1 MRGLVQNGTLRVAGA
16 LVADLSR
23 DLFMNVEGDLV
34 VDAGAKLDLGLSA
47 EDLLPIGTQIP
58 LTSVTGAVSAP
69 GRVKVLN
76 GGNVGAAKLKVVD
89 GMLYAV
95 AADSGTM
102 VIVR

>member
-1 MRGLVQNGTLRVAGA
+1 MK
-16 LVADLSR
+16 
-23 DLFMNVEGDLV
+23 V
-34 VDAGAKLDLGLSA
+34 V
-47 EDLLPIGTQIP
+47 
-58 LTSVTGAVSAP
+58 
-69 GRVKVLN
+69 N